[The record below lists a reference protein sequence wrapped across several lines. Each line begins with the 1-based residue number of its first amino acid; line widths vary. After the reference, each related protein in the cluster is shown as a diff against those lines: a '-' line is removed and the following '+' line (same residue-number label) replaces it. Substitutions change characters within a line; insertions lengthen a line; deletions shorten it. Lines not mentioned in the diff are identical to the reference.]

1 MLLKL
6 KAAKHIKLI
15 VYVVKCKNNKIKVF
29 VYFVKIKKRSI
40 ALSCPFE
47 NNAGVT

>member
-15 VYVVKCKNNKIKVF
+15 VYVVKCKNNKIKVI
-29 VYFVKIKKRSI
+29 VYFVKFKKEV
-40 ALSCPFE
+40 LLCL
-47 NNAGVT
+47 VHLKTMLV